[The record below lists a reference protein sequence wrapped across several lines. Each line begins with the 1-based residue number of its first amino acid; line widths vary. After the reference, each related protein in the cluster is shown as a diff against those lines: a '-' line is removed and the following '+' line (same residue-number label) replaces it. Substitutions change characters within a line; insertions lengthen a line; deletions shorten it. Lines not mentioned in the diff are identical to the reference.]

1 MSNPDTIMNDKSDRF
16 IQQCIKNWAAE
27 QNPSIEVRSRVI
39 FAASPLYLK
48 VLNGSRFAK
57 NTKKSQN
64 ELASYRSQINKRT
77 DGQGRTQLWAW
88 NMFTMT
94 APRFIA

>member
-1 MSNPDTIMNDKSDRF
+1 MNNPDKIMNDKSDQF
-16 IQQCIKNWAAE
+16 IQQCIKNWAA
-27 QNPSIEVRSRVI
+27 QQHPPTEVRARVI

-48 VLNGSRFAK
+48 VLNSARLSV

-64 ELASYRSQINKRT
+64 KIASYRSQINKRT
-77 DGQGRTQLWAW
+77 DGQGRTQLLAW

-94 APRFIA
+94 SPRFIA